1 MKCLECGGALK
12 STRKNVAYDACGL
25 PGVVL
30 GNVEVRHCPK
40 CGEQETVIPRIL
52 DLHRKLAEAV
62 VLKAGRLTGAEIRF
76 LRKILGWSGQ
86 DFARHAGVKPET
98 VSRWENGHAPMAGT
112 AERFLRLA
120 VVHYA
125 PVADYPQEN
134 LELPDRKRGRPVTVQ
149 ARVKKNHWELAVA

>member
-12 STRKNVAYDACGL
+12 STRKHVAYGACGL

-40 CGEQETVIPRIL
+40 CGEQETVIPRIM

-62 VLKAGRLTGAEIRF
+62 VLKPGRLTGDEIRF
-76 LRKILGWSGQ
+76 ARKFLGWSGQ

-98 VSRWENGHAPMAGT
+98 VSRWENDREPMAATG
-112 AERFLRLA
+112 ERFLRLA
-120 VVHYA
+120 VAYYA
-125 PVADYPQEN
+125 PVEDYPIDS
-134 LELPDRKRGRPVTVQ
+134 LDLPDKGRNKPLALE
-149 ARVKKNHWELAVA
+149 ARIKKNHWKMATA